1 MTLPPPEDD
10 PERERDW
17 DAEWQDL
24 TAPLAAA
31 PRPHF
36 LSDTPVVGAGQGP
49 RDYSPSVDPDDEH
62 WQPEVP
68 PPATGSTRTRL
79 AWAGI
84 IAGPLLL
91 VLARV
96 TIGYAEVW
104 FVGLCLVLFVGGCLL
119 GFTQLPRRDRDDGDS
134 GAKV

>member
-1 MTLPPPEDD
+1 MTLPDD
-10 PERERDW
+10 EREPERDW
-17 DAEWQDL
+17 EAEWHDL
-24 TAPLAAA
+24 TGPLAQE
-31 PRPHF
+31 PRTHF
-36 LSDTPVVGAGQGP
+36 VSDTPVLGAGQGP
-49 RDYSPSVDPDDEH
+49 RDYSPPPDSDDEH
-62 WQPEVP
+62 WQPETP

-96 TIGYAEVW
+96 TVGYAEVW

-119 GFTQLPRRDRDDGDS
+119 GFSQLPRRSARGRDDG
-134 GAKV
+134 AEV